1 MCKVSQRRLPIIP
14 GSFGPLS
21 VGHRCLASPGC
32 ITAEDSSVPDS
43 PLEGQTRLIW
53 LRLQVET
60 NSRHTHTHT
69 IPKYI
74 HTHYTQTHIHT
85 HYTQTHIH
93 THYTQTHTHTHTL
106 YPNTSYRD

>member
-60 NSRHTHTHT
+60 HSRHTHTHT
-69 IPKYI
+69 
-74 HTHYTQTHIHT
+74 HTH
-85 HYTQTHIH
+85 
-93 THYTQTHTHTHTL
+93 TQTHTHTHTHTHTETDTDTHTHTCSQTHKGISL
-106 YPNTSYRD
+106 LSISAEG